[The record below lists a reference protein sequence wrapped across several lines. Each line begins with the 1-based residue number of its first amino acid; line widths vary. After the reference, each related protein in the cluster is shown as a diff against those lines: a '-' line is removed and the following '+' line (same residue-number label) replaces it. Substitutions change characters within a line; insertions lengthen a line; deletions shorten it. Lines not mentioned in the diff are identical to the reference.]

1 MPLFATATPPLSLDV
16 GGSLVMCSATC
27 QSIASLCSNSRCRNA
42 ATSSSKRRAAGVDR
56 SSAPHRVDSLNHADR
71 SA

>member
-27 QSIASLCSNSRCRNA
+27 QSIAPLCSNSRCRNA
-42 ATSSSKRRAAGVDR
+42 PSSKCRAAGVDR
-56 SSAPHRVDSLNHADR
+56 LSAPHRVDSLNHAGR

>member
-1 MPLFATATPPLSLDV
+1 MSLFGTATPPLSLDAS
-16 GGSLVMCSATC
+16 GSPVASLAAC

-42 ATSSSKRRAAGVDR
+42 TSSKRRAAGTDR
-56 SSAPHRVDSLNHADR
+56 LSAPHRVDSLNHADR

>member
-16 GGSLVMCSATC
+16 GGSSVMCSATC

-42 ATSSSKRRAAGVDR
+42 TLSKCRAAGVDR
-56 SSAPHRVDSLNHADR
+56 LSAPHRVDSLNHAGR